1 MQYYDNA
8 LDCLEHLED
17 GLDERVFYFV
27 AKLDDV
33 SEADDPRNW
42 IKANPNIGLMS
53 FVDLVTDWKTER
65 NSPQE
70 KADWLTKQFNLF
82 SDIDELSFLDMQ
94 TINKNNKIIDW
105 KTMEGEECVGGY
117 DLSETQD
124 FTSANLEF
132 PIYETGEIAVLEH
145 SWISQERY
153 NNDNNKQR
161 LDAWIKSGDL
171 TVTPGSYVDYQFV
184 FDWFVEQSKKYKVL
198 KVRYDRRNSLI
209 LNQQMIARRFS
220 RKCNNLYAFF

>member
-171 TVTPGSYVDYQFV
+171 TVTPGSL
-184 FDWFVEQSKKYKVL
+184 FDWRTRLCFLGRIRCQLLCTSAN
-198 KVRYDRRNSLI
+198 RITTYDR
-209 LNQQMIARRFS
+209 
-220 RKCNNLYAFF
+220 